1 MMRTFECMQS
11 STISIR
17 SVWRYMFMLELAK
30 AEVCLSKH
38 DAEVLVFIPGSVPQT
53 QATLCQCSE
62 L

>member
-38 DAEVLVFIPGSVPQT
+38 DAEVLVFIPGSVP
-53 QATLCQCSE
+53 
-62 L
+62 